1 MKLIP
6 EDVTSGLAKA
16 IEIAFKPALIGSLVT
31 YTISARLLEV
41 PFTMWELLE
50 ILRVIAFN
58 SICVSILVTLIVTVL
73 VLMAH
78 FMLRKR
84 GATST
89 NGGEGTTRLGTQRL
103 GAARMT

>member
-6 EDVTSGLAKA
+6 EDVTSALAKA

-73 VLMAH
+73 VLMAR
-78 FMLRKR
+78 FMLKKPRSNLHNHVESEQFWCLKSGR
-84 GATST
+84 VLTY
-89 NGGEGTTRLGTQRL
+89 
-103 GAARMT
+103 